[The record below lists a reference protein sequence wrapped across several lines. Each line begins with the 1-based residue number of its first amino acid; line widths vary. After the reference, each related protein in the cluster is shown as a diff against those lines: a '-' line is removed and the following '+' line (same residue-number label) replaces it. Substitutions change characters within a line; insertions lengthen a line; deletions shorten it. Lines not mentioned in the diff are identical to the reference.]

1 MRSSKTW
8 DTALPSKPFSLQ
20 RHRAL
25 CCRAELPGGNR
36 TEIRLHVVWSQ
47 PPGSW
52 KQYRTEES
60 SVYLLFKWKAL
71 WNTTAEGIF
80 PQLLGVFCHQVAIQ
94 PQPAPPAPVLFPSSS
109 NKQIN
114 KQTNKI
120 QFQWHPQTLYCQT
133 YCPPLHLSVFLT
145 FKIPSASFPHRP
157 VSAQRAA
164 VLTTPRNVWRSPS
177 APMASFVLLCAEL
190 CPSNEVGLGLN
201 ATSWMNSVDSKRF
214 RSFSFRLHRRCW

>member
-1 MRSSKTW
+1 MKSVVKHNSWRHFPPITGSF
-8 DTALPSKPFSLQ
+8 LP
-20 RHRAL
+20 
-25 CCRAELPGGNR
+25 PGGN
-36 TEIRLHVVWSQ
+36 TTTAST
-47 PPGSW
+47 PGSGFISLLL
-52 KQYRTEES
+52 KRT
-60 SVYLLFKWKAL
+60 
-71 WNTTAEGIF
+71 
-80 PQLLGVFCHQVAIQ
+80 
-94 PQPAPPAPVLFPSSS
+94 
-109 NKQIN
+109 N

-145 FKIPSASFPHRP
+145 FKIPSTSFPHRP

-214 RSFSFRLHRRCW
+214 RSFSFRLHRRRW